1 MEVLWEKTDT
11 VFRLINIIANS
22 AIVSIFYATFLEKK
36 RKAVLIGIIYLA
48 VMTVVY
54 LIPFEMPAA
63 FAYAMGIISVFFV
76 SVAAEKGDI
85 PRKIFLSVTIYLL
98 NWIAGGI
105 VNIPWSVISR
115 ITFMNPGISM
125 DQDLQYRF
133 FVVAQIVYVLLENA
147 ILLAEVKLV
156 DRSYKNKQENMQW
169 RELTLLI
176 SPCAA
181 IMIGYWFSS
190 FLMNAYERDTA
201 AYIWNIHKGAGYIR
215 SAFQIFSF
223 LAILAVIRAYQEIR
237 QAHEEMLQNALI
249 AKEIEDL
256 KSHVGSVEKYYKDVR
271 AMKHDMNNHLV
282 VVKRLIEQDDRKEA
296 EKYLEAMDAGYGL
309 NDSTVRT
316 GNPVTDIIISE
327 KKREA
332 EELGI
337 RYEADFEYPAKGNV
351 EAFDICILLSN
362 ALTNAMEA
370 ARETTEAYIIV
381 KGWTNRNAFLIDVK
395 NSCSKNLM
403 TDGETG
409 LPVSNKK
416 DREDHGFGLIN
427 MKRVAEKYYG
437 TMEIKQDGNEVEM
450 TAMLM
455 LTDTV

>member
-1 MEVLWEKTDT
+1 MEALWEKMDAM
-11 VFRLINIIANS
+11 FRLINIIVNS
-22 AIVSIFYATFLEKK
+22 AIVSIFYAAFLREK
-36 RKAVLIGIIYLA
+36 RKAAFIGVTYLI
-48 VMTVVY
+48 VMTILY
-54 LIPFEMPAA
+54 LIPYEMPAA

-76 SVAAEKGDI
+76 SVAAEKSDI

-105 VNIPWSVISR
+105 VHIPWNAISR

-125 DQDLQYRF
+125 DQDLQYRLF
-133 FVVAQIVYVLLENA
+133 IVAQIVYVLLENA

-156 DRSYKNKQENMQW
+156 EHLYKIKRESMQW

-176 SPCAA
+176 SPCVA

-190 FLMNAYERDTA
+190 FLMDAYERDTA
-201 AYIWNIHKGAGYIR
+201 TYIWNTHKGSGYIR

-223 LAILAVIRAYQEIR
+223 LAILAVIRAYQEIK
-237 QAHEEMLQNALI
+237 QAHEETLQNALI
-249 AKEIEDL
+249 AREIEDL

-309 NDSTVRT
+309 NDSIVRT

-327 KKREA
+327 KKSEA

-337 RYEADFEYPAKGNV
+337 RYEADFEYPGKGNV
-351 EAFDICILLSN
+351 ETFDICILLSN
-362 ALTNAMEA
+362 ALTNAIEA
-370 ARETTEAYIIV
+370 ARETTEAYISV
-381 KGWTNRNAFLIDVK
+381 RGWTNRNAFLIDVK
-395 NSCSKNLM
+395 NSCSKTFM
-403 TDGETG
+403 TDGDTG
-409 LPVSNKK
+409 LPVSDKK
-416 DREDHGFGLIN
+416 NREDHGFGLIN